1 MAKPASAADFGI
13 VYDRVGE
20 SLVDTFDQNGSF
32 GLSTSLNNPS
42 DFETSIIAPR
52 LTNINTIPTTDYQ
65 GNPIL
70 PSAPPSG
77 FPQTY
82 PVGTGAIQ
90 WGIDSSLKTPYSYTM
105 DFAVSRELP
114 SGLSLDLAYVGR
126 LSHRLLAQDDLA
138 MPQDIYDKTIW
149 H

>member
-1 MAKPASAADFGI
+1 MLQGLPSNAQSLVTYQLAGPANNKPGYYNWDYHNFAPRIAFAWSPDASSGLLGALFGGKGRSSIRAGFGI

-42 DFETSIIAPR
+42 DAQTSITAPR
-52 LTNINTIPTTDYQ
+52 LTNMNAIPATDYV

-70 PSAPPSG
+70 PAAPPGG

-82 PVGTGAIQ
+82 PQ
-90 WGIDSSLKTPYSYTM
+90 RQL
-105 DFAVSRELP
+105 DF
-114 SGLSLDLAYVGR
+114 
-126 LSHRLLAQDDLA
+126 
-138 MPQDIYDKTIW
+138 
-149 H
+149 